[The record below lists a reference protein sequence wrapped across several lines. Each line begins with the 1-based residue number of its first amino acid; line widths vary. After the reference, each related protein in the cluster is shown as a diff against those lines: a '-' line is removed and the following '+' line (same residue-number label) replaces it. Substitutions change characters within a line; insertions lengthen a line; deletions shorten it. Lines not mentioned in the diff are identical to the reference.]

1 MKIYHSYT
9 KAPTP
14 ENSSASNPP
23 LPKNS
28 SAQKHKYISTT
39 LNKTKL
45 KRI

>member
-1 MKIYHSYT
+1 MKIFHSYT

-14 ENSSASNPP
+14 ENSSASNPL

-39 LNKTKL
+39 SNQTKF